1 MPTAEFT
8 VQDEATIRAMFDRRG
23 SFVAS
28 AFGSLRPPETSSPAR
43 FLLGV
48 LITKVGTA
56 VAFVIIFSASRNVW
70 GSQWLV
76 YALVWFLMFALSE
89 VGEAVAG
96 RTSPIEAVL
105 GVASEAIY
113 APMAAFVTQWWLGR
127 GAV

>member
-1 MPTAEFT
+1 MLKIVFAILLVLLAIYLVPFI
-8 VQDEATIRAMFDRRG
+8 VYG
-23 SFVAS
+23 VAS

-96 RTSPIEAVL
+96 RTSLIEAVL
-105 GVASEAIY
+105 VLSPG
-113 APMAAFVTQWWLGR
+113 
-127 GAV
+127 